1 MQKISR
7 LLLLPVL
14 LFAFGQQ
21 LHAQI
26 KVEMGYERRLFVL
39 YEPIP
44 ITVTITNLTGH
55 DLVLNDSDAEKWFSF
70 QVTTSDGRVVAP
82 LDADYKIPG
91 IRIPTGTTVKRTVDL
106 SRMYGVQD
114 VGLYRIRASIYSQDA
129 QKYFSSGKDELEVS
143 EGKTYWEQTVGVP
156 QASGE
161 KGEHRTFSL
170 MTFRQPKYNVL
181 YVRVQDKDSNT
192 IYTTAALGPLIAEI
206 EPECKLDKSNTL
218 HVLQLVGP
226 RVFLYSRVSLDGT
239 CDQLNYYSVN
249 SRPTLRKDPQGEV
262 IVFGGTLDSPDGPS
276 TSSKGGPPKVSDR
289 PPGFGGPD
297 STPAPSAPH

>member
-14 LFAFGQQ
+14 LFALGQQ

-44 ITVTITNLTGH
+44 VTVTITNLTGH
-55 DLVLNDSDAEKWFSF
+55 ELELQDSGADKWFSF
-70 QVTTSDGRVVAP
+70 QVTTGETNGDARVIPP
-82 LDADYKIPG
+82 LDVDYKIPG
-91 IRIPTGTTVKRTVDL
+91 LRIPAGATVKRTVDL
-106 SRMYGVQD
+106 SRMYSVQD
-114 VGLYRIRASIYSQDA
+114 PGIYRLRASVYSQEA

-143 EGKTYWEQTVGVP
+143 EGKTFWEQTVGVP
-156 QASGE
+156 QTANERGD
-161 KGEHRTFSL
+161 HRTFSL

-192 IYTTAALGPLIAEI
+192 IYTTAALGPLIAEM
-206 EPECKLDKSNTL
+206 EPDYKLDKNNTL

-226 RVFLYSRVSLDGT
+226 RVFLYSRVSLDGV

-249 SRPTLRKDPQGEV
+249 TRPVLRKDPQGEV
-262 IVFGGTLDSPDGPS
+262 IVFGGTLNSPDNPAPS
-276 TSSKGGPPKVSDR
+276 KNGPKVSDR
-289 PPGFGGPD
+289 PPGFTSTDG
-297 STPAPSAPH
+297 TPAPH